1 MARVGAI
8 ILAAGESKRLGHP
21 KQLVRF
27 RGKTLIENACN
38 TAAEV
43 CRPVAVVLGANAE
56 LIEPCVPKGAIVV
69 RNERWAEG
77 MASSITTGLS
87 AIENE
92 CDLVI
97 LMSCDQP
104 LVTPELLRKLA
115 NARGVVATAY
125 NGTLGIP
132 AMFSAMFFSALH
144 ALTGTE
150 GAKKILLKCGE
161 IVTPVGAPE
170 AAFDV
175 DTPADVERLRDFE

>member
-8 ILAAGESKRLGHP
+8 ILAAGESKRLGQP
-21 KQLVRF
+21 KQLIQF
-27 RGKTLIENACN
+27 RGKTLIENAVN

-43 CRPVAVVLGANAE
+43 CSSVAVVLGAHAATI
-56 LIEPCVPKGAIVV
+56 LSSVPRGAILV

-77 MASSITTGLS
+77 MASSISAGLTE
-87 AIENE
+87 IQND
-92 CDLVI
+92 CDMVI

-104 LVTPELLRKLA
+104 LVTPGLLSKLISA
-115 NARGVVATAY
+115 PGLVASAY

-132 AMFSAMFFSALH
+132 AMFSKVFFPALL

-150 GAKKILLKCGE
+150 GAKKIILQCRD
-161 IVTPVGAPE
+161 IVTPISAPE

-175 DTPADVERLRDFE
+175 DTRWDVERLRTFE